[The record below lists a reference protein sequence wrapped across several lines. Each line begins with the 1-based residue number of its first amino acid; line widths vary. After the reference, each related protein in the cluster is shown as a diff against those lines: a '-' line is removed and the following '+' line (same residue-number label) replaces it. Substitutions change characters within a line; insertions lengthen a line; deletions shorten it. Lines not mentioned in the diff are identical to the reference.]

1 MGITLT
7 SVCFGVARALAVD
20 WVNIVWTEV
29 VWLGYVSCIY
39 CRFFFLS
46 SVCSEPEKILII
58 SQVPVLR
65 SSMDERRKKREYV
78 HGNDYN
84 TWETR

>member
-29 VWLGYVSCIY
+29 VWLGYVFCILQI
-39 CRFFFLS
+39 FFLS
-46 SVCSEPEKILII
+46 SICSEPEKIVII
-58 SQVPVLR
+58 SQVPVLG
-65 SSMDERRKKREYV
+65 SSMDEKKKGICARK
-78 HGNDYN
+78 
-84 TWETR
+84 